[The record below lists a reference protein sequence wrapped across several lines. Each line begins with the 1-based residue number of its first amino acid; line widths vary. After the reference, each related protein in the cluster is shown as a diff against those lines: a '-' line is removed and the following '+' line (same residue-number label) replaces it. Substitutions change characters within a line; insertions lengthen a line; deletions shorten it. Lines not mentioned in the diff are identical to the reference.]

1 MFKSVSIRQLEYIRH
16 VANIGSI
23 TQTAQLIN
31 ISPSSIREA
40 ITIAETE
47 LGVRLFF
54 RTPAKGVSLTTEGQR
69 FLLLA
74 EPLFEAKAQF
84 EHQVAGIAKQNE
96 QELTIGVIGNVG
108 AMVVPE
114 LIKNLSETV
123 PFSRFNIVELESS
136 NLVESVRTGKLI
148 AGFGLNDFL
157 HPSLKFVEL
166 FPTQVHIAVNAAHPL
181 AQKEELELSE
191 MANEPFIFPNFGGAS
206 SYYSGLFDHHN
217 IRPNTRY
224 MVNSTEMARRLI
236 EEGLGYSTFNAR
248 PSIHRHN
255 PEPMIKRIPLKTDYW
270 SPTFGMF
277 YLLSSTF
284 SNALNNIEK
293 AARATWR
300 QSK

>member
-1 MFKSVSIRQLEYIRH
+1 M
-16 VANIGSI
+16 
-23 TQTAQLIN
+23 
-31 ISPSSIREA
+31 
-40 ITIAETE
+40 
-47 LGVRLFF
+47 
-54 RTPAKGVSLTTEGQR
+54 
-69 FLLLA
+69 
-74 EPLFEAKAQF
+74 
-84 EHQVAGIAKQNE
+84 
-96 QELTIGVIGNVG
+96 
-108 AMVVPE
+108 PE

-166 FPTQVHIAVNAAHPL
+166 FPTQVHIAINAAHPL
-181 AQKEELELSE
+181 AQRQEIELAE
-191 MANEPFIFPNFGGAS
+191 MVNEPFIFPNFGGAS

-248 PSIHRHN
+248 PSVNRRN

-284 SNALNNIEK
+284 SNALKNIEI
-293 AARATWR
+293 AARTTWAVKANPN
-300 QSK
+300 SLE